1 MNGELK
7 RLAFSLILAAILGA
21 WGFAAT
27 RASSDDLERVDQT
40 SKERDKELAE
50 SGKWFQDKLHEMNVD
65 QAAFRA
71 QVREALRIPQPR
83 SGSND

>member
-1 MNGELK
+1 MNGEIK
-7 RLAFSLILAAILGA
+7 RLAYSLILAAILGA

-27 RASSDDLERVDQT
+27 RASSDDLDKVDYN
-40 SKERDKELAE
+40 SKQRDKELEE
-50 SGKWFQDKLHEMNVD
+50 SGEWFRDKLHDMNVE

-83 SGSND
+83 GRLHD